1 LLTRRA
7 TALVYAASILV
18 LVVGISITATFAVG
32 VRIAYGDGIDPR
44 LGSQVERDFLSDQEA
59 AATALTNSDP
69 SALSR
74 RLTGNALVDVSQQIS
89 DQAAAGSTSSV
100 TFQPS
105 SVTILR
111 TSDPV
116 DASLVIEVRE
126 DGTKSITTAAGANAA
141 PNQQSVSF
149 HGDFWLR
156 QDSSG
161 RYLIADQHIQNQPSS
176 NLPALTL
183 IAVAL
188 VWVAVAAALFQRL
201 RSGAIPAAVVTGRPS
216 ALGTTVATPPAEEPV
231 AADPEPAPRVL
242 IRTFGGLQL
251 QQDGQEWASVLRAR
265 SVTAFIWLRLLIA
278 AIRDPNARL
287 SRDELGRQARP
298 GTDRETQLKLM
309 RNVTSQGI
317 PELPPALRDRILI
330 ESKVMTF
337 KLDGCEVDAI
347 SLLKASSECAGRT
360 VLAPAQMARA
370 RRAVDASAGVFLPE
384 FESVED
390 FATDRHPTCTGVI
403 RDLRELLTAKRLD
416 LILVLADSYTATNR
430 PTEAVAI
437 LEPTFQELP
446 ERDDLRARLAAAY
459 SSAGRGAEAAALEV
473 RSTPSS
479 SVDAV
484 AGRAI

>member
-1 LLTRRA
+1 LAGRA
-7 TALVYAASILV
+7 TALVYGGSALALTAVIIATAAFTL
-18 LVVGISITATFAVG
+18 G
-32 VRIAYGDGIDPR
+32 VRTTFGAGIAPG

-59 AATALTNSDP
+59 EASALTNGDP

-74 RLTGNALVDVSQQIS
+74 RLTGSALVDVSQQIS
-89 DQAAAGSTSSV
+89 DQSAAGSAPSV

-105 SVTILR
+105 ALTFVR
-111 TSDPV
+111 ASDPI
-116 DASLVIEVRE
+116 DASLTIEVRE
-126 DGTKSITTAAGANAA
+126 DGTKAITTASSANTA
-141 PNQQSVSF
+141 PSQQTISF

-161 RYLIADQHIQNQPSS
+161 RYLIADQNIQNQPES
-176 NLPALTL
+176 NLPALAL
-183 IAVAL
+183 MAAALAWVAL
-188 VWVAVAAALFQRL
+188 AAALFQRL
-201 RSGAIPAAVVTGRPS
+201 RSGAISASVTPGRPS
-216 ALGTTVATPPAEEPV
+216 AVGATVASPPTEEPV
-231 AADPEPAPRVL
+231 AADPEAVPRVL

-251 QQDGQEWASVLRAR
+251 QQDGQEWASALKTRP
-265 SVTAFIWLRLLIA
+265 VTAFIWLRLLVA

-287 SRDELGRQARP
+287 SRDELGRQASPRH
-298 GTDRETQLKLM
+298 DRETQLKQM
-309 RNVTSQGI
+309 RNVIYHGL
-317 PELPPALRDRILI
+317 PDLPPPLRDRILV
-330 ESKVMTF
+330 EPKVMSF
-337 KLDGCEVDAI
+337 RLDGCELDAI

-390 FATDRHPTCTGVI
+390 FATDRHPTCTGAI

>member
-1 LLTRRA
+1 M
-7 TALVYAASILV
+7 VYGASILV
-18 LVVGISITATFAVG
+18 LVVGISITAAFAVG
-32 VRIAYGDGIDPR
+32 VRIAYGDGINPV

-59 AATALTNSDP
+59 TARALTNSDS

-89 DQAAAGSTSSV
+89 YQSKAGSTPSV

-105 SVTILR
+105 SVTIVR
-111 TSDPV
+111 ASDPV

-126 DGTKSITTAAGANAA
+126 DGTKSITTAGGANAA
-141 PNQQSVSF
+141 PSQQTVSF
-149 HGDFWLR
+149 HGDFWMR

-161 RYLIADQHIQNQPSS
+161 RYLIADQNIQNQPAS
-176 NLPALTL
+176 NLPALAL

-188 VWVAVAAALFQRL
+188 AWVALAATLYRRV
-201 RSGAIPAAVVTGRPS
+201 RSGSVPALVAPGRPS
-216 ALGTTVATPPAEEPV
+216 TVGASDASPPAEEPL
-231 AADPEPAPRVL
+231 AADPEPAPQVL
-242 IRTFGGLQL
+242 IRTFGGLHL
-251 QQDGQEWASVLRAR
+251 QQDGQEWTSALKAR

-278 AIRDPNARL
+278 AIRDPNARP

-330 ESKVMTF
+330 EPKVMTF

-347 SLLKASSECAGRT
+347 KLLRVNAECAGRS
-360 VLAPAQMARA
+360 VLAPAQVARA

-390 FATDRHPTCTGVI
+390 FATDHHPTCTDVI
-403 RDLRELLTAKRLD
+403 RELRELLTSKRLE
-416 LILVLADSYTATNR
+416 LILVLADSYSATNR
-430 PTEAVAI
+430 PAEAIAI
-437 LEPTFQELP
+437 LEPAFQEQP

-473 RSTPSS
+473 RPSPSS
-479 SVDAV
+479 IVDAV